1 MPIFVAV
8 IGSRDSGKSTIIK
21 SLTGC
26 LNNSFRGTVSDLASK
41 TSVEVIASSPQERAM
56 SLAELRAHLKTAAK
70 PSFTGIVCAL
80 QPSQT
85 TKRLSM
91 KNVLTEAQIRGFTI
105 YAFVLDPPRQGSV
118 HPAANVTS
126 RLAALGLKYTT
137 LDARQFAHLNAVVI
151 NKKSKII
158 R

>member
-41 TSVEVIASSPQERAM
+41 ISVEVIASSPQERAM
-56 SLAELRAHLKTAAK
+56 SLADLRAHLKKAAK

-80 QPSQT
+80 QPSRPN
-85 TKRLSM
+85 KRLSM
-91 KNVLTEAQIRGFTI
+91 EDVLTEADAKGFTI
-105 YAFVLDPPRQGSV
+105 YAFVLDPPRQGPA
-118 HPAANVTS
+118 HLAANVTS
-126 RLAALGLKYTT
+126 RLAALGLKFTT
-137 LDARQFAHLNAVVI
+137 LDARRFAHLNAVDI